1 MPRLKTDYSK
11 TVIYKIVCNDLEI
24 KDYYVGHTTDFTRRK
39 SCHKCACCNENS
51 RDYNF
56 KVYQMIR
63 EYGGWNNWTMIEIEK
78 FPCKD
83 GNEARTQE
91 RYWFEQLGATLNMIY
106 PIRSQKEYRE
116 ENIEHIKEQKK
127 TYYLENIDKIKK
139 YHEENIEHIKERKK
153 KYYLKHSEEYQEYR
167 TKYNA
172 EHREELNKKVA
183 KYRAD
188 NRDKINQRRREL
200 KALKKKIV

>member
-83 GNEARTQE
+83 GKRQGHEN
-91 RYWFEQLGATLNMIY
+91 ATGLN
-106 PIRSQKEYRE
+106 
-116 ENIEHIKEQKK
+116 N
-127 TYYLENIDKIKK
+127 
-139 YHEENIEHIKERKK
+139 
-153 KYYLKHSEEYQEYR
+153 
-167 TKYNA
+167 
-172 EHREELNKKVA
+172 
-183 KYRAD
+183 
-188 NRDKINQRRREL
+188 
-200 KALKKKIV
+200 